1 MTGIDEIHH
10 QLPRIQRFG
19 PGLVGVFVGGTSGIG
34 ESTAREFVRY
44 ATSPR
49 VYLIGRSQESARR
62 IQSEFQELN
71 PSSDVRF
78 IKADVSQLRS
88 VDDVCQQIKAQ
99 ESKINLLFLSVGIFH
114 FRGREGVWSADK
126 IPETPEGLDRMFAL
140 NFYSRLRFTENML
153 PLLRESA
160 KGINKESNNGQPSR
174 LASVVSVLGA
184 GRERAIDMSDPSLKY
199 KYSQGASTQHATT
212 MTTLAFARLA
222 ADHNNA
228 GIAFFH
234 TRPGM
239 VKTNGDRELGT
250 PFRALL
256 WAFTKVFGAWT
267 VPVQD
272 AGERGLWAASNGSF
286 HSGQLH
292 LISENSEQLSNS
304 KVLKRLK
311 EDGSSSKIWAHT
323 RDVFQAIC
331 SNPTGTY
338 QP

>member
-1 MTGIDEIHH
+1 MYPSYAVWTTCASRSRHKNPRSTCSSCLLASSTSEGAKVRR
-10 QLPRIQRFG
+10 QL
-19 PGLVGVFVGGTSGIG
+19 
-34 ESTAREFVRY
+34 
-44 ATSPR
+44 
-49 VYLIGRSQESARR
+49 RR
-62 IQSEFQELN
+62 THLN
-71 PSSDVRF
+71 PLVDR
-78 IKADVSQLRS
+78 DPQLYR
-88 VDDVCQQIKAQ
+88 CK
-99 ESKINLLFLSVGIFH
+99 L
-114 FRGREGVWSADK
+114 GVWSADK

-153 PLLRESA
+153 PLLREAA

-304 KVLKRLK
+304 KVLKRLE

-331 SNPTGTY
+331 NNPTGTY